1 MTGNKS
7 IVFKFADVEVR
18 EREFCLVK
26 AGEVLPVEPKTF
38 RVLLYLLR
46 NPQKLIAK
54 EELLN
59 AVWGDA
65 VVTDSS
71 LTRTIAQLRRLLGD
85 EIRDPRY
92 IETVATVGYR
102 FLYKVEISGDAL
114 GGPGPTDQANGL
126 SEAGIVETPANG
138 QIENASAGSPAK
150 IDPATG
156 GKGQTRTR
164 TDNRRNTLKRWLLS
178 SAAVLAVGMAVAF
191 WYLRRPMPPLQV
203 TEYTRITHDGQG
215 KYLVGTDGSRLY
227 FTQDFIGPQ
236 QPIAQVAISGGEIVP
251 IPIALQ
257 VFSLQGVSPDGSSLL
272 VVSENSG
279 QGSLWSVQIP
289 AGSLRQLLTDVHVE
303 SAAWSP
309 DGKSVVY
316 STASRDLYVIRSDG
330 TGIRKLAD
338 VGGPVSTLSW
348 SPDGSR
354 IRFFKAN
361 RLWEV
366 TSEGSGLHT
375 LLPGWR
381 PSSPLCCGHW
391 TPDGKFFVFL
401 LQNPSR
407 GSYLPGNLW
416 TLDERRGLLRRE
428 LPEPVQLT
436 SGPILWNTPIPSK
449 DGTKIFAQGIIQRGE
464 LVRFDAQSHRL
475 EPWLG
480 GISAESVSFS
490 PDGQFMVYVT
500 FPDGIM

>member
-1 MTGNKS
+1 MGNKPG
-7 IVFKFADVEVR
+7 VFKFGDVEVR

-102 FLYKVEISGDAL
+102 FLYKVEISEDASGDL
-114 GGPGPTDQANGL
+114 GTTVQANGL
-126 SEAGIVETPANG
+126 SEADIVETPAIG
-138 QIENASAGSPAK
+138 QIAEAAANPPAK
-150 IDPATG
+150 IDTG
-156 GKGQTRTR
+156 WSNKGQNGKQKDGRH
-164 TDNRRNTLKRWLLS
+164 NRLWTWVLS
-178 SAAVLAVGMAVAF
+178 GGAVLAVSLAVAV
-191 WYLRRPMPPLQV
+191 WYLRRPLPPLRV
-203 TEYTRITHDGQG
+203 TEYTRITHDGHW
-215 KYLVGTDGSRLY
+215 KNLIGTDGSRLY

-251 IPIALQ
+251 IPIALP
-257 VFSLQGVSPDGSSLL
+257 VFSLQDVSPDGSSLL

-316 STASRDLYVIRSDG
+316 STASSDLYVIRSDG

-338 VGGPVSTLSW
+338 VGGTASTLSW

-354 IRFFKAN
+354 IRFFK
-361 RLWEV
+361 
-366 TSEGSGLHT
+366 
-375 LLPGWR
+375 
-381 PSSPLCCGHW
+381 
-391 TPDGKFFVFL
+391 D
-401 LQNPSR
+401 
-407 GSYLPGNLW
+407 
-416 TLDERRGLLRRE
+416 
-428 LPEPVQLT
+428 
-436 SGPILWNTPIPSK
+436 
-449 DGTKIFAQGIIQRGE
+449 
-464 LVRFDAQSHRL
+464 
-475 EPWLG
+475 
-480 GISAESVSFS
+480 
-490 PDGQFMVYVT
+490 
-500 FPDGIM
+500 